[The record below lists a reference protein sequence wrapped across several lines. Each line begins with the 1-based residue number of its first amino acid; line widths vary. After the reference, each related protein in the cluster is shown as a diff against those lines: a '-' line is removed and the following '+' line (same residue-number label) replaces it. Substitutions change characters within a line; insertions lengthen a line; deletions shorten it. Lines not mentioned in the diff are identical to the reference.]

1 MRSKS
6 KCMISVIAV
15 FALTFTFGCGQNSL
29 ESLPVLDTGSQN
41 DGSGDTD
48 PNSPTTPT
56 NPPESYQ
63 KLELAGIVGGGSY
76 EDLTVLNLDK
86 THGRFSFKLPLNVAL
101 AEATYQTTL
110 SKLLIETTKVQT
122 SKSDVSV
129 QLPLQYL
136 YADLSKLPSK
146 GLPNG
151 NALPMMPDSQLPSL
165 SLALSSTEKVHL
177 YFGSGS
183 FGYFLES
190 TSIPASVQM
199 TAPIQ
204 NTARTRTIGY
214 FTVIPKSGSNPGGLF
229 IALILPSDIGLIIQ
243 EYLEY
248 LNY

>member
-1 MRSKS
+1 MERTSKS
-6 KCMISVIAV
+6 LIYVVAILAIA
-15 FALTFTFGCGQNSL
+15 FSASCGQNSL
-29 ESLPVLDTGSQN
+29 ESLPSLNSGSQN

-48 PNSPTTPT
+48 PDSPTPPT
-56 NPPESYQ
+56 APPEAYQ
-63 KLELAGIVGGGSY
+63 KLELSGIVGGGSY

-86 THGRFSFKLPLNVAL
+86 TQGRFSFKLPLNVSL

-110 SKLLIETTKVQT
+110 SKLLIETAKVQT
-122 SKSDVSV
+122 TKSEVSV

-136 YADLSKLPSK
+136 YADLSKLTSK

-151 NALPMMPDSQLPSL
+151 NALPMMPYSQLPSL
-165 SLALSSTEKVHL
+165 SLALSSTERVHL
-177 YFGSGS
+177 YFSPGA

-190 TSIPASVQM
+190 SSIPSSVQM
-199 TAPIQ
+199 TAPIL

-214 FTVIPKSGSNPGGLF
+214 FTVIPKSGSYAGGLF
-229 IALILPSDIGLIIQ
+229 ISFILPSDIGVIIQ